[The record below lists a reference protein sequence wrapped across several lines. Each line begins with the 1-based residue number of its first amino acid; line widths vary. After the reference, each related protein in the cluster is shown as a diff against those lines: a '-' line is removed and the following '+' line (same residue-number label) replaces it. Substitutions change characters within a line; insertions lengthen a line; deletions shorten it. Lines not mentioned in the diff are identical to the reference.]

1 MPHRLDA
8 DAVPGAFGGLENG
21 IFLLDF
27 SIEGVLDLNEKKMRM
42 VKADH
47 YVDFPPGNI
56 RLLAGFQSIFQ
67 KVGEDEAKIDLVDG
81 KPGRQI
87 DFGLEGNIFPLCQGG
102 IVAEHTVHCL
112 IFTEMKIRVGNFA
125 GCVGKVFLDLFQIA
139 VFCQGRQLK
148 KMVADIV
155 PCLTGFLNGGA
166 EVIVAGLLE
175 RKKVI
180 FLLKPCVSV

>member
-67 KVGEDEAKIDLVDG
+67 KVGEDEAQDQSRRSASR
-81 KPGRQI
+81 GRQI
-87 DFGLEGNIFPLCQGG
+87 DFVPGREYLSRFAR
-102 IVAEHTVHCL
+102 AE
-112 IFTEMKIRVGNFA
+112 
-125 GCVGKVFLDLFQIA
+125 
-139 VFCQGRQLK
+139 
-148 KMVADIV
+148 
-155 PCLTGFLNGGA
+155 
-166 EVIVAGLLE
+166 
-175 RKKVI
+175 
-180 FLLKPCVSV
+180 

>member
-1 MPHRLDA
+1 
-8 DAVPGAFGGLENG
+8 
-21 IFLLDF
+21 
-27 SIEGVLDLNEKKMRM
+27 
-42 VKADH
+42 
-47 YVDFPPGNI
+47 
-56 RLLAGFQSIFQ
+56 
-67 KVGEDEAKIDLVDG
+67 
-81 KPGRQI
+81 
-87 DFGLEGNIFPLCQGG
+87 
-102 IVAEHTVHCL
+102 
-112 IFTEMKIRVGNFA
+112 MKIRVGNFA